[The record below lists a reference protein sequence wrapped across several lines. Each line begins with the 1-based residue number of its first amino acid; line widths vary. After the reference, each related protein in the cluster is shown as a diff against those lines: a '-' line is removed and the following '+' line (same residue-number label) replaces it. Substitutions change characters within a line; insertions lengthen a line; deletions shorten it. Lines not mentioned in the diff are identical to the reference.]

1 MRGLSPLNLENPGAG
16 PIRETYRALG
26 LIRRGSTPAGIGTP
40 PRVAKALAFIRQ
52 RACEGISAADVA
64 KKMPGS
70 RRLAEMDF
78 RKATGRSI
86 LEEILR
92 VRFER
97 VELLLRDKSQQ
108 LGAIAAQC
116 GWKTENAL
124 RTAFLKRYGK
134 SMRDWRREA

>member
-1 MRGLSPLNLENPGAG
+1 
-16 PIRETYRALG
+16 
-26 LIRRGSTPAGIGTP
+26 
-40 PRVAKALAFIRQ
+40 
-52 RACEGISAADVA
+52 
-64 KKMPGS
+64 
-70 RRLAEMDF
+70 MDF

-86 LEEILR
+86 LDEILR

-108 LGAIAAQC
+108 LSAIAAQC

-134 SMRDWRREA
+134 SMRDWRRETVSVRPNQNS